1 MLKIFYIFFIVY
13 FSFQSLLANE
23 YFLTLRNDKV
33 NLRQGPSF
41 EYPIKLFYKK
51 KFLPVLIQ
59 DKFENFRKIKDH
71 ENNTGWI
78 HISQLSKKKAAITI
92 DDDQLIF
99 NKPSIYS
106 KPFAI
111 LKKGRLCKIHKCKDE
126 WCKISVEKYKG
137 WVKKRYFVGSIINYF
152 LYLAVQILS
161 RTKYQIALANG
172 STIASVRATIKDT
185 SAINIKTVMAIAK

>member
-1 MLKIFYIFFIVY
+1 MKIILVGFIFHNY
-13 FSFQSLLANE
+13 Q
-23 YFLTLRNDKV
+23 
-33 NLRQGPSF
+33 
-41 EYPIKLFYKK
+41 
-51 KFLPVLIQ
+51 
-59 DKFENFRKIKDH
+59 
-71 ENNTGWI
+71 
-78 HISQLSKKKAAITI
+78 KKKAAITI

-161 RTKYQIALANG
+161 RTKYQTALAIG
-172 STIASVRATIKDT
+172 STIASVKAIINETLD
-185 SAINIKTVMAIAK
+185 INIKTVMAIKKCPIVYIIVLNIDPFVALINIFYSKKRFLY